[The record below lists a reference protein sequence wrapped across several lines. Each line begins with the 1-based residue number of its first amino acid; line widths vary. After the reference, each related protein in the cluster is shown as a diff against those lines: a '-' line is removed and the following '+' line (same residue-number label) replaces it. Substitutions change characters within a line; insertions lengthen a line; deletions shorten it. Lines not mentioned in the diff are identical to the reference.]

1 MSGRLRFVITVA
13 AGCQVYVRGDHP
25 GERDHGGSDDV
36 PKGKLGSAILKATE
50 GS

>member
-13 AGCQVYVRGDHP
+13 SGPLTLV
-25 GERDHGGSDDV
+25 
-36 PKGKLGSAILKATE
+36 LGSTILKATE